1 MSPKI
6 VKSKNDTKDTISKN
20 DTKDTKIQE
29 LHQRY

>member
-1 MSPKI
+1 MAPKI

>member
-1 MSPKI
+1 MAPKI
-6 VKSKNDTKDTISKN
+6 VKSKSDTKDIIAKN

>member
-29 LHQRY
+29 LH